1 MRLSTLYLASDLDQ
15 AKEIA
20 VAAALD
26 DLKYKRLDEWFKFF
40 AETIRYGDVV
50 GGDSLRL
57 LAEMKARRDV
67 LEHSAGVANDLYV
80 NKVTRAGATPRYAA
94 GERVVITDD
103 DFQETADLIRKV
115 LGVLATLAA
124 DQAERG
130 QPVSDPAAPILKGV
144 DRLVIRVNSVAAAV
158 AYYRDVLNLP
168 VVREGQSFATLQLGD
183 GREVLLHNDADLPE
197 EAVFLLVEDVRDL
210 YKRREE
216 LRLKFAGPPG
226 RVSRG
231 YKATV
236 KDPFGTVL
244 LLIDRTLDA
253 AGDAAASP
261 EIAKTPDA
269 LFAGVPAKLQPKRD
283 VLAGLYEQAGRTA
296 DDLPYTPQF
305 ERIHADYAAT
315 FPEPQPARGE
325 TWRHLLTLRKKGELP
340 KLGAA
345 RSRPPT
351 ADPKT
356 VALLRQVLQ
365 SEFGGEIGRRDR
377 LPYSPAFDAIADA
390 FNRRRVRA
398 GDDPLAPHPL
408 WRLVALLAK

>member
-1 MRLSTLYLASDLDQ
+1 M
-15 AKEIA
+15 
-20 VAAALD
+20 
-26 DLKYKRLDEWFKFF
+26 
-40 AETIRYGDVV
+40 
-50 GGDSLRL
+50 
-57 LAEMKARRDV
+57 
-67 LEHSAGVANDLYV
+67 
-80 NKVTRAGATPRYAA
+80 
-94 GERVVITDD
+94 
-103 DFQETADLIRKV
+103 
-115 LGVLATLAA
+115 
-124 DQAERG
+124 
-130 QPVSDPAAPILKGV
+130 
-144 DRLVIRVNSVAAAV
+144 
-158 AYYRDVLNLP
+158 
-168 VVREGQSFATLQLGD
+168 
-183 GREVLLHNDADLPE
+183 LLHNDADLPE

-244 LLIDRTLDA
+244 LLIDRTLEA
-253 AGDAAASP
+253 AGDAGGGAGGGASP

-269 LFAGVPAKLQPKRD
+269 LFPGVRAKLVPKRD
-283 VLAGLYEQAGRTA
+283 LLASLYEAVGRTA

-305 ERIHADYAAT
+305 ERIFADYAAT
-315 FPEPQPARGE
+315 FPEPQPDRGE

-345 RSRPPT
+345 KSRPPV

-356 VALLRQVLQ
+356 VALLREVLR

-377 LPYSPAFDAIADA
+377 LPYSREFDALADA
-390 FNRRRVRA
+390 FNRARVRA